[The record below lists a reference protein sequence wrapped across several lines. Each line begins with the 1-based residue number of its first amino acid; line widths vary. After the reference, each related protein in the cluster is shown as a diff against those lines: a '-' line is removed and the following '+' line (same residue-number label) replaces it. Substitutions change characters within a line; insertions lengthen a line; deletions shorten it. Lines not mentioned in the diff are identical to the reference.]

1 MSESN
6 LNYKNKRI
14 LQIIPNMEIGGAE
27 RTVLEITSFLK
38 DKEFSSLVLTSGGK
52 LIGELEK
59 ENIEVI
65 KLKIDKK
72 NPYSIIKNFF
82 LFIKIFREKKIDL
95 VHVRSRA
102 PAWSAIFAAKKIGIP
117 VLTTWH
123 GHVSNSSFI
132 KKIYNSIMLK
142 GDAVIANSAYT
153 AERISKI
160 YNIDLNKIDIISR
173 GVNVESFEGSKF
185 SNTEISN
192 MKKIWSVDD
201 NKIIILFPARL
212 TRWKGHL
219 VTIEAIN
226 LLKKEKFFDQVIFLF
241 AGEKAGAENY
251 IKKLNSI
258 ITKFKLQENIKLVE
272 RIENMPLAYHAS
284 DIVLSPSIEPEPFG
298 RIPIEAQ
305 AAGKTIIASDHGAV
319 KDTIKNGNNFTGF
332 KVKPN
337 DPQALS
343 IAIKQSIIM
352 DKKDLTKMHERA
364 ISNVKNNFS
373 LQNMCKKT
381 LDCLLYTSD
390 AADE

>member
-226 LLKKEKFFDQVIFLF
+226 LLKKEKFFDHVIFLF

-343 IAIKQSIIM
+343 IAIKQSITM

-373 LQNMCKKT
+373 LENMCKKT
-381 LDCLLYTSD
+381 LEVYKRLLIS
-390 AADE
+390 E

>member
-38 DKEFSSLVLTSGGK
+38 DTEFSSLVLTSGGK

-82 LFIKIFREKKIDL
+82 LFIKIFREKKINL

-201 NKIIILFPARL
+201 NKVIILFPARL

-373 LQNMCKKT
+373 LENMCKKT
-381 LDCLLYTSD
+381 LEVYKRLLIS
-390 AADE
+390 E

>member
-38 DKEFSSLVLTSGGK
+38 DTEFSSLVLTSGGK

-95 VHVRSRA
+95 IHVRSRA

-160 YNIDLNKIDIISR
+160 YNIDINKIDIISR
-173 GVNVESFEGSKF
+173 GVNVESFERSKF

-192 MKKIWSVDD
+192 MRKMWSVDD

-226 LLKKEKFFDQVIFLF
+226 LLKKEKFFDHVIFLF

-272 RIENMPLAYHAS
+272 RIENMPLAYLAS

-343 IAIKQSIIM
+343 IAIKQSITM

-373 LQNMCKKT
+373 LENMCKKT
-381 LDCLLYTSD
+381 LEVYKRLLIS
-390 AADE
+390 E

>member
-38 DKEFSSLVLTSGGK
+38 DTEFSSLVLTSGGK

-173 GVNVESFEGSKF
+173 GVNVESFERSKF

-192 MKKIWSVDD
+192 IKKMWSVDD

-284 DIVLSPSIEPEPFG
+284 DVVLSPSIEPEPFG

-373 LQNMCKKT
+373 LENMCKKT
-381 LDCLLYTSD
+381 LEVYKRLLIS
-390 AADE
+390 E

>member
-284 DIVLSPSIEPEPFG
+284 DVVLSPSIEPEPFG

-352 DKKDLTKMHERA
+352 DKIDLTKMHERA

-373 LQNMCKKT
+373 LENMCKKT
-381 LDCLLYTSD
+381 LEVYKRLLIS
-390 AADE
+390 E

>member
-27 RTVLEITSFLK
+27 RTVLEITSFIK
-38 DKEFSSLVLTSGGK
+38 DTEFSSLVLTSGGK
-52 LIGELEK
+52 LIGELKK

-95 VHVRSRA
+95 IHVRSRA

-173 GVNVESFEGSKF
+173 GVNVESFERSKF

-192 MKKIWSVDD
+192 MRKMWSVDD

-226 LLKKEKFFDQVIFLF
+226 LLKKEKFFDHVIFLF

-272 RIENMPLAYHAS
+272 RIENMPLAYLAS

-343 IAIKQSIIM
+343 IAIKQSITM

-373 LQNMCKKT
+373 LENMCKKT
-381 LDCLLYTSD
+381 LEVYKRLLIS
-390 AADE
+390 E

>member
-38 DKEFSSLVLTSGGK
+38 DTEFSSLVLTSGGK

-72 NPYSIIKNFF
+72 NPYSILKNFF
-82 LFIKIFREKKIDL
+82 LFIKIFREKKINL

-192 MKKIWSVDD
+192 MKKMWSVDD

-284 DIVLSPSIEPEPFG
+284 DVVLSPSIEPEPFG

-373 LQNMCKKT
+373 LENMCKKT
-381 LDCLLYTSD
+381 LEVYKRLLIS
-390 AADE
+390 E

>member
-27 RTVLEITSFLK
+27 RTVLEITNFLK
-38 DKEFSSLVLTSGGK
+38 DAEFSSLVLTSGGK

-95 VHVRSRA
+95 IHVRSRA

-173 GVNVESFEGSKF
+173 GVNVESFERSKF

-192 MKKIWSVDD
+192 MRKMWSVDD

-226 LLKKEKFFDQVIFLF
+226 LLKKEKFFDHVIFLF

-272 RIENMPLAYHAS
+272 RIENMPLAYLAS

-319 KDTIKNGNNFTGF
+319 RDTIESGNNFTGF

-343 IAIKQSIIM
+343 IAIKQSITM

-373 LQNMCKKT
+373 LENMCKKT
-381 LDCLLYTSD
+381 LEVYKRLLIS
-390 AADE
+390 E

>member
-27 RTVLEITSFLK
+27 RTVLEITSFIK
-38 DKEFSSLVLTSGGK
+38 DTEFSSLVLTSGGK

-95 VHVRSRA
+95 IHVRSRA

-117 VLTTWH
+117 ALTTWH

-173 GVNVESFEGSKF
+173 GVNVESFERSKF

-192 MKKIWSVDD
+192 MRKMWSVDD

-226 LLKKEKFFDQVIFLF
+226 LLKKEKFFDHDIFLF

-258 ITKFKLQENIKLVE
+258 ITKFNLQENIKLVE
-272 RIENMPLAYHAS
+272 RIENMPLAYLAS

-319 KDTIKNGNNFTGF
+319 RDTIKNGNNFTGF

-343 IAIKQSIIM
+343 IAIKQSITM

-373 LQNMCKKT
+373 LENMCKKT
-381 LDCLLYTSD
+381 LEVYKRLLIS
-390 AADE
+390 E

>member
-1 MSESN
+1 MSKLD

-38 DKEFSSLVLTSGGK
+38 DTEFSSLVLTSGGK

-95 VHVRSRA
+95 IHVRSRA

-192 MKKIWSVDD
+192 MRKMWSVDD

-226 LLKKEKFFDQVIFLF
+226 LLKKEKFFDHVIFLF

-272 RIENMPLAYHAS
+272 RIENMPLAYLAS

-343 IAIKQSIIM
+343 IAIKQSITM

-373 LQNMCKKT
+373 LENMCKKT
-381 LDCLLYTSD
+381 LEVYKRLLIS
-390 AADE
+390 E

>member
-38 DKEFSSLVLTSGGK
+38 DTEFSSLVLTSGGK

-65 KLKIDKK
+65 KLKINKK

-95 VHVRSRA
+95 IHVRSRA

-173 GVNVESFEGSKF
+173 GVNVESFERSKF

-192 MKKIWSVDD
+192 MRKMWSVDD

-226 LLKKEKFFDQVIFLF
+226 LLKKEKFFDHVIFLF

-272 RIENMPLAYHAS
+272 RIENMPLAYLAS

-343 IAIKQSIIM
+343 IAIKQSITM

-373 LQNMCKKT
+373 LENMCKKT
-381 LDCLLYTSD
+381 LEVYKRLLIS
-390 AADE
+390 E

>member
-38 DKEFSSLVLTSGGK
+38 DKKFSSLVLTSGGK

-226 LLKKEKFFDQVIFLF
+226 LLKKEKFFDHVIFLF

-343 IAIKQSIIM
+343 IAIKQSITM

-373 LQNMCKKT
+373 LENMCKKT
-381 LDCLLYTSD
+381 LEVYKRLLIS
-390 AADE
+390 E

>member
-38 DKEFSSLVLTSGGK
+38 DAEFSSLVLTSGGK

-192 MKKIWSVDD
+192 MRKMWSVDD

-226 LLKKEKFFDQVIFLF
+226 LLKKEKFFDHVIFLF

-272 RIENMPLAYHAS
+272 RIENMPLAYLAS

-343 IAIKQSIIM
+343 IAIKQSITM

-373 LQNMCKKT
+373 LENMCKKT
-381 LDCLLYTSD
+381 LEVYKRLLIS
-390 AADE
+390 E

>member
-38 DKEFSSLVLTSGGK
+38 DTEFSSLVLTSGGK

-95 VHVRSRA
+95 IHVRSRA

-185 SNTEISN
+185 SNKEISN
-192 MKKIWSVDD
+192 MRKMWSVDD

-226 LLKKEKFFDQVIFLF
+226 LLKKEKFFDHVIFLF

-272 RIENMPLAYHAS
+272 RIENMPLAYLAS

-343 IAIKQSIIM
+343 IAIKQSITM

-373 LQNMCKKT
+373 LENMCKKT
-381 LDCLLYTSD
+381 LEVYKRLLIS
-390 AADE
+390 E

>member
-173 GVNVESFEGSKF
+173 GVNIESFEGSKF

-284 DIVLSPSIEPEPFG
+284 DVVLSPSIDPEPFG

-373 LQNMCKKT
+373 LENMCKKT
-381 LDCLLYTSD
+381 LEVYKRLLIS
-390 AADE
+390 E

>member
-38 DKEFSSLVLTSGGK
+38 DTEFSSFVLTSGGK

-192 MKKIWSVDD
+192 MKKMWSVDN

-212 TRWKGHL
+212 TSWKGHL

-284 DIVLSPSIEPEPFG
+284 DVVLSPSIEPEPFG

-373 LQNMCKKT
+373 LENMCKKT
-381 LDCLLYTSD
+381 LEVYKRLLIS
-390 AADE
+390 E

>member
-38 DKEFSSLVLTSGGK
+38 DTEFSSLVLTSGGK
-52 LIGELEK
+52 LIGELKK

-95 VHVRSRA
+95 IHVRSRA

-117 VLTTWH
+117 ALTTWH

-173 GVNVESFEGSKF
+173 GVNVESFERSKF

-192 MKKIWSVDD
+192 MRKMWSVDD

-226 LLKKEKFFDQVIFLF
+226 LLKKEKFFDHVIFLF

-272 RIENMPLAYHAS
+272 RIENMPLAYLAS

-343 IAIKQSIIM
+343 IAIKQSITM

-373 LQNMCKKT
+373 LENMCKKT
-381 LDCLLYTSD
+381 LEVYKRLLIS
-390 AADE
+390 E

>member
-38 DKEFSSLVLTSGGK
+38 DTEFSSLVLTSGGK

-192 MKKIWSVDD
+192 MKKMWSVDD

-373 LQNMCKKT
+373 LENMCKKT
-381 LDCLLYTSD
+381 LEVYKRLLIS
-390 AADE
+390 E

>member
-38 DKEFSSLVLTSGGK
+38 DAEFSSLVLTSGGK

-373 LQNMCKKT
+373 LENMCKKT
-381 LDCLLYTSD
+381 LEVYKRLLIS
-390 AADE
+390 E

>member
-38 DKEFSSLVLTSGGK
+38 DTEFSSLVLTSGGK

-142 GDAVIANSAYT
+142 GDAVIANSVYT

-251 IKKLNSI
+251 IKKLNSL

-373 LQNMCKKT
+373 LENMCKKT
-381 LDCLLYTSD
+381 LEVYRRLLIS
-390 AADE
+390 E

>member
-173 GVNVESFEGSKF
+173 GVNIESFEGSKF

-284 DIVLSPSIEPEPFG
+284 DVVLSPSIEPEPFG

-373 LQNMCKKT
+373 LENMCKKT
-381 LDCLLYTSD
+381 LEDYKRLLIS
-390 AADE
+390 E

>member
-38 DKEFSSLVLTSGGK
+38 DTEFSSFVLTSGGK

-173 GVNVESFEGSKF
+173 GVNVKSFEGSKF

-192 MKKIWSVDD
+192 MKKMWSVDD

-212 TRWKGHL
+212 TSWKGHL

-226 LLKKEKFFDQVIFLF
+226 LLKKEKFFDQVVFLF

-258 ITKFKLQENIKLVE
+258 ITKFKLQENIKVVE

-284 DIVLSPSIEPEPFG
+284 DVVLSPSIEPEPFG

-373 LQNMCKKT
+373 LENMCKKT
-381 LDCLLYTSD
+381 LEVYKRLLIS
-390 AADE
+390 E

>member
-1 MSESN
+1 MSKLN

-27 RTVLEITSFLK
+27 RTVLEITNFIK
-38 DKEFSSLVLTSGGK
+38 DTKFSSLVLTSGGK
-52 LIGELEK
+52 LIGELQR

-82 LFIKIFREKKIDL
+82 LFVKIFKEKKISL

-102 PAWSAIFAAKKIGIP
+102 PAWSAIFAAKKVGIP

-142 GDAVIANSAYT
+142 GDAIIANSAYT
-153 AERISKI
+153 ARRISKI
-160 YNIDLNKIDIISR
+160 YNIDLNKIDIVSR
-173 GVNVESFEGSKF
+173 GVNVESFERSKF
-185 SNTEISN
+185 SNTEIN
-192 MKKIWSVDD
+192 NIKKMWFVDN

-241 AGEKAGAENY
+241 AGEKVGAENY
-251 IKKLNSI
+251 IKKLNSMI
-258 ITKFKLQENIKLVE
+258 IKFKLQEKIKLIE

-305 AAGKTIIASDHGAV
+305 AAGKTIIASNHGAV
-319 KDTIKNGNNFTGF
+319 EETIKNNDNFTGF

-337 DPQALS
+337 DPLALS

-352 DKKDLTKMHERA
+352 DKKDLEKMHNRA
-364 ISNVKNNFS
+364 ILNVKNNFS
-373 LQNMCKKT
+373 LENMCKKT
-381 LDCLLYTSD
+381 LEVYKRLLIS
-390 AADE
+390 

>member
-82 LFIKIFREKKIDL
+82 LFIKIFRKKKIDL

-284 DIVLSPSIEPEPFG
+284 DVVLSPSIEPEPFG

-373 LQNMCKKT
+373 LENMCKKT
-381 LDCLLYTSD
+381 LEVYKRLLIS
-390 AADE
+390 E

>member
-272 RIENMPLAYHAS
+272 RIENMPLAYHAA

-373 LQNMCKKT
+373 LENMCKKT
-381 LDCLLYTSD
+381 LEVYKRLLIS
-390 AADE
+390 E

>member
-38 DKEFSSLVLTSGGK
+38 DTEFSSLVLTSGGK

-95 VHVRSRA
+95 IHVRSRA

-117 VLTTWH
+117 ALTTWH

-153 AERISKI
+153 AKRISKI

-173 GVNVESFEGSKF
+173 GVNVESFERSKF

-192 MKKIWSVDD
+192 MRKMWSVDD

-226 LLKKEKFFDQVIFLF
+226 LLKKEKFFDHVIFLF

-272 RIENMPLAYHAS
+272 RIENMPLAYLAS

-343 IAIKQSIIM
+343 IAIKQSITM

-373 LQNMCKKT
+373 LENMCKKT
-381 LDCLLYTSD
+381 LEVYKRLLIS
-390 AADE
+390 E

>member
-38 DKEFSSLVLTSGGK
+38 DAEFSSLVLTSGGK

-226 LLKKEKFFDQVIFLF
+226 LLKKEKFFDHVIFLF

-251 IKKLNSI
+251 IKKLNSV

-343 IAIKQSIIM
+343 IAIKQSITM

-373 LQNMCKKT
+373 LENMCKKT
-381 LDCLLYTSD
+381 LEVYKRLLIS
-390 AADE
+390 E

>member
-332 KVKPN
+332 KVRPN

-343 IAIKQSIIM
+343 IAIKQSITM

-373 LQNMCKKT
+373 LENMCKKT
-381 LDCLLYTSD
+381 LEVYKRLLIS
-390 AADE
+390 E

>member
-38 DKEFSSLVLTSGGK
+38 DTEFSSLVLTSGGK

-192 MKKIWSVDD
+192 MRKMWSVDD

-226 LLKKEKFFDQVIFLF
+226 LLKKEKFFDHVIFLF

-343 IAIKQSIIM
+343 IAIKQSITM

-373 LQNMCKKT
+373 LENMCKKT
-381 LDCLLYTSD
+381 LEVYKRLLIS
-390 AADE
+390 E

>member
-1 MSESN
+1 MSELN

-226 LLKKEKFFDQVIFLF
+226 LLKKEKFFDHVIFLF

-284 DIVLSPSIEPEPFG
+284 DVVLSPSIEPEPFG

-373 LQNMCKKT
+373 LENMCKKT
-381 LDCLLYTSD
+381 LEVYKRLLIS
-390 AADE
+390 E

>member
-38 DKEFSSLVLTSGGK
+38 DTEFSSLVLTSGGK

-173 GVNVESFEGSKF
+173 GVNVETFKGSKF
-185 SNTEISN
+185 SNLEISN
-192 MKKIWSVDD
+192 MKKMWSVDD

-226 LLKKEKFFDQVIFLF
+226 LLKKEKFFDHVIFLF

-272 RIENMPLAYHAS
+272 RIENMPLAYLAS

-343 IAIKQSIIM
+343 IAIKQSITM

-373 LQNMCKKT
+373 LENMCKKT
-381 LDCLLYTSD
+381 LEVYKRLLIS
-390 AADE
+390 E

>member
-38 DKEFSSLVLTSGGK
+38 DTEFSSLVLTSGGK

-72 NPYSIIKNFF
+72 NPYSILKNFF
-82 LFIKIFREKKIDL
+82 LFIKIFRERKINL

-173 GVNVESFEGSKF
+173 GVNVESFERSKF

-192 MKKIWSVDD
+192 IKKMWSVDD

-352 DKKDLTKMHERA
+352 DKKDLNKMHERA

-373 LQNMCKKT
+373 LENMCKKT
-381 LDCLLYTSD
+381 LEVYKRLLIS
-390 AADE
+390 E